1 MLWGG
6 GHSCNNSGGNIE
18 TDSSKKHEWTEFHG
32 LPWCVESDTA
42 PVEPL
47 HFPSLLRAASGF
59 ETIRRNL
66 KDTGHCLA
74 RLVSVV
80 FVSNFPLKQQI
91 HTIKMLSSTFLTLA
105 LATAAFSHPTKRQTG
120 GVITSCTVPNTAALT
135 FDDGPYIYSQNI
147 VDMLDAKGVKGTFF
161 VSTYHID
168 FAFELAG
175 SNPNSNCSDG
185 NNYGCIYG
193 DTERA
198 ALQNAYSKGHQIAS
212 HTWAHK
218 DLATLTTDQVES
230 EFTLTDTALEKILG
244 VRVAFMRPPY
254 GSYNDGVLQVAAA
267 HNQSVI
273 TWDFDSGDSVGEA
286 PADSEKDYD
295 TLVAKHPSTILT
307 LNHETVET
315 TSTTVLPHALDDLL
329 GAGYNLVT
337 VAECLGLP
345 PYLSVAAPGTQDV
358 RVSPRF
364 FLIDC

>member
-1 MLWGG
+1 
-6 GHSCNNSGGNIE
+6 
-18 TDSSKKHEWTEFHG
+18 
-32 LPWCVESDTA
+32 
-42 PVEPL
+42 
-47 HFPSLLRAASGF
+47 
-59 ETIRRNL
+59 
-66 KDTGHCLA
+66 
-74 RLVSVV
+74 
-80 FVSNFPLKQQI
+80 
-91 HTIKMLSSTFLTLA
+91 MLSSAFLTIA

-147 VDMLDAKGVKGTFF
+147 VDILDAKGVKGTFF
-161 VSTYHID
+161 I
-168 FAFELAG
+168 
-175 SNPNSNCSDG
+175 NG

-218 DLATLTTDQVES
+218 DLATLTTDQIES

-244 VRVAFMRPPY
+244 IKVAFMRPPY
-254 GSYNDGVLQVAAA
+254 GSYNNGVLQVAAA

-273 TWDFDSGDSVGEA
+273 IWDFDSGDSVGETA
-286 PADSEKDYD
+286 ANSEKDYD

-307 LNHETVET
+307 LNHETVQT

-337 VAECLGLP
+337 VAECLGLS
-345 PYLSVAAPGTQDV
+345 PYLSVAVPSAQDA
-358 RVSPRF
+358 SWT
-364 FLIDC
+364 CSNTN

>member
-1 MLWGG
+1 
-6 GHSCNNSGGNIE
+6 
-18 TDSSKKHEWTEFHG
+18 
-32 LPWCVESDTA
+32 
-42 PVEPL
+42 
-47 HFPSLLRAASGF
+47 
-59 ETIRRNL
+59 
-66 KDTGHCLA
+66 
-74 RLVSVV
+74 
-80 FVSNFPLKQQI
+80 
-91 HTIKMLSSTFLTLA
+91 MLSSAFLTLA

-161 VSTYHID
+161 V
-168 FAFELAG
+168 
-175 SNPNSNCSDG
+175 NG

-345 PYLSVAAPGTQDV
+345 SYLSVAAPGTLDA
-358 RVSPRF
+358 SWT
-364 FLIDC
+364 CSNTN

>member
-1 MLWGG
+1 
-6 GHSCNNSGGNIE
+6 
-18 TDSSKKHEWTEFHG
+18 
-32 LPWCVESDTA
+32 
-42 PVEPL
+42 
-47 HFPSLLRAASGF
+47 
-59 ETIRRNL
+59 
-66 KDTGHCLA
+66 
-74 RLVSVV
+74 
-80 FVSNFPLKQQI
+80 
-91 HTIKMLSSTFLTLA
+91 MLSSAFLTIA

-161 VSTYHID
+161 V
-168 FAFELAG
+168 
-175 SNPNSNCSDG
+175 NG

-198 ALQNAYSKGHQIAS
+198 ALQNAYSKGHQVAS

-244 VRVAFMRPPY
+244 VKVAFMRPPY

-273 TWDFDSGDSVGEA
+273 IWDFDSGDSVGETA
-286 PADSEKDYD
+286 ENSEKDYD
-295 TLVAKHPSTILT
+295 TLVAKHPPTILT
-307 LNHETVET
+307 LNHETVQT
-315 TSTTVLPHALDDLL
+315 TSTIVLPHALDDLL

-345 PYLSVAAPGTQDV
+345 PYLSIAAPSAQDA
-358 RVSPRF
+358 SWTCSNT
-364 FLIDC
+364 D

>member
-1 MLWGG
+1 
-6 GHSCNNSGGNIE
+6 
-18 TDSSKKHEWTEFHG
+18 
-32 LPWCVESDTA
+32 
-42 PVEPL
+42 
-47 HFPSLLRAASGF
+47 
-59 ETIRRNL
+59 
-66 KDTGHCLA
+66 
-74 RLVSVV
+74 
-80 FVSNFPLKQQI
+80 
-91 HTIKMLSSTFLTLA
+91 MLSSAFLTIA

-161 VSTYHID
+161 V
-168 FAFELAG
+168 
-175 SNPNSNCSDG
+175 NG

-193 DTERA
+193 DTEVA

-212 HTWAHK
+212 HTWVHK

-230 EFTLTDTALEKILG
+230 EFTLTDTALAKILG
-244 VRVAFMRPPY
+244 VKVAFMRPPY

-273 TWDFDSGDSVGEA
+273 TWVFDSGDSVGEA
-286 PADSEKDYD
+286 PADSEVDYD

-329 GAGYNLVT
+329 GAGYKLVT

-345 PYLSVAAPGTQDV
+345 AYLSVAAPGTKDD
-358 RVSPRF
+358 SWT
-364 FLIDC
+364 C